1 MKNYKITIE
10 DSSNN
15 DLVAYL
21 ITANNLKDAKKILA
35 VVEAKCMIN
44 DAMYFKVKNI
54 N

>member
-15 DLVAYL
+15 DLVTYL
-21 ITANNLKDAKKILA
+21 INANNLKDAKKILA
-35 VVEAKCMIN
+35 VIESKCMIN
-44 DAMYFKVKNI
+44 DARYFKVKNI